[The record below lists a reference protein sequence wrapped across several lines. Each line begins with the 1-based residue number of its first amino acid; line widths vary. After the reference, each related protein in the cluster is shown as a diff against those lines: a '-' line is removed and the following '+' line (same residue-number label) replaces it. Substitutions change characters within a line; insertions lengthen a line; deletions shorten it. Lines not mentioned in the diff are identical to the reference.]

1 MHGVR
6 ATTMRLVTVAV
17 VAVVGA
23 GACSFAPSQSPVAG
37 GDPVPVSATGAT
49 GASGP
54 PDPTATPTPAPIPEK
69 TTQKPKPPPAKPKTK
84 PKPKPAGCPT
94 GERQREV
101 ETALTDLGSFG
112 TLTVDG
118 KQSASDCAAIKRFQ
132 QRFGISPAEGRA
144 GPTTA
149 SVAKRLAATDPRK
162 CKAGKG
168 LTFCVDLTNQTV
180 LAIRDGKV
188 ILGPTVTRTGMAG
201 GYQTPAGNYKIN
213 FRNIKE
219 WSDPYEVWLPYWQHF
234 VAGMGFH
241 ETTTYIHNGAIG
253 SHGCVNLLPSDARKL
268 WSLGKNG
275 TPVHVYGRRPG
286 T

>member
-6 ATTMRLVTVAV
+6 GTTMRLVAVAV
-17 VAVVGA
+17 VTVVGA
-23 GACSFAPSQSPVAG
+23 GACTFAPSQSSASGAG
-37 GDPVPVSATGAT
+37 PVPVSATVGT

-54 PDPTATPTPAPIPEK
+54 PEPTANPSTVAPKPDKTP
-69 TTQKPKPPPAKPKTK
+69 QKPKVK

-94 GERQREV
+94 GERQRDV
-101 ETALTDLGSFG
+101 EAALSDLGSFG
-112 TLTVDG
+112 TITIDG
-118 KQSASDCAAIKRFQ
+118 KQSAQDCQAIKRFQ
-132 QRFGISPAEGRA
+132 RRFGISPAEGRA

-149 SVAKRLAATDPRK
+149 SVAKRLANTDPRK
-162 CKAGKG
+162 CEAGKG

-180 LAIRDGKV
+180 LAIRGGKV
-188 ILGPTVTRTGMAG
+188 ILGPTVTRTGMSG
-201 GYQTPAGNYKIN
+201 GFQTPAGNYKVN
-213 FRNIKE
+213 FRNVKE

-234 VAGMGFH
+234 VDGMGFH

-253 SHGCVNLLPSDARKL
+253 SHGCVNLLPADARKL
-268 WSLGKNG
+268 WSLGKVG

>member
-1 MHGVR
+1 M
-6 ATTMRLVTVAV
+6 
-17 VAVVGA
+17 
-23 GACSFAPSQSPVAG
+23 
-37 GDPVPVSATGAT
+37 
-49 GASGP
+49 
-54 PDPTATPTPAPIPEK
+54 
-69 TTQKPKPPPAKPKTK
+69 K

-94 GERQREV
+94 GERQRDV
-101 ETALTDLGSFG
+101 EAALVDLGSFG
-112 TLTVDG
+112 PITVDG
-118 KQSASDCAAIKRFQ
+118 KQSPADCKAIKSFQ
-132 QRFGISPAEGRA
+132 QRYGISPAEGRA

-149 SVAKRLAATDPRK
+149 GVAKRLAATDPAK
-162 CKAGKG
+162 CRAGTG

-180 LAIRDGKV
+180 FAMRGGKV

-219 WSDPYEVWLPYWQHF
+219 WSNPYEVWLPYWQHF
-234 VAGMGFH
+234 VDGMGFH

-253 SHGCVNLLPSDARKL
+253 SHGCVNLLPADARKL
-268 WSLGKNG
+268 WSLGKVG

>member
-6 ATTMRLVTVAV
+6 GTTMRLVAVAV
-17 VAVVGA
+17 VTVVGA
-23 GACSFAPSQSPVAG
+23 GACAFAPSQPRAAG

-54 PDPTATPTPAPIPEK
+54 PEPAATPSPTPSTPAK
-69 TTQKPKPPPAKPKTK
+69 TPQKPKAKPKPK

-94 GERQREV
+94 GEHQRAV
-101 ETALTDLGSFG
+101 ETALADLGSFG
-112 TLTVDG
+112 PITVDG
-118 KQSASDCAAIKRFQ
+118 RQSAADCRAIKRFQ
-132 QRFGISPAEGRA
+132 QRFGIVPAAGRA

-149 SVAKRLAATDPRK
+149 SVVKRLAATDPRA
-162 CKAGKG
+162 CRAGKA
-168 LTFCVDLTNQTV
+168 LTFCVDLTHQTV
-180 LAIRDGKV
+180 YALRAGKV
-188 ILGPTVTRTGMAG
+188 VLGPTVTRTGMAG
-201 GYQTPAGNYKIN
+201 GFQTPAGNYTVN
-213 FRNIKE
+213 ARNVRE

-253 SHGCVNLLPSDARKL
+253 SHGCVNLLPADARKL
-268 WSLGKNG
+268 WSLGKIG